1 MIWVSATS
9 REMSI
14 RFVRGRSLCKPA
26 LEPHAADVVRDGQV
40 PMGRSRGRLYLRI
53 LFAKDGRG
61 RRRGKGMA
69 AVEIVPCVRLGSIV
83 FGEKSYEM
91 DANAELSEG
100 PIVTKGR

>member
-1 MIWVSATS
+1 
-9 REMSI
+9 
-14 RFVRGRSLCKPA
+14 
-26 LEPHAADVVRDGQV
+26 
-40 PMGRSRGRLYLRI
+40 MGRSRGRLYLRI

-69 AVEIVPCVRLGSIV
+69 AVEIVPCARLGSIV

>member
-1 MIWVSATS
+1 MIWVSATW
-9 REMSI
+9 REMPI
-14 RFVRGRSLCKPA
+14 RFVRGRSLGKPA
-26 LEPHAADVVRDGQV
+26 LEPHAADGVRDGQV

>member
-1 MIWVSATS
+1 MGS
-9 REMSI
+9 EMCI
-14 RFVRGRSLCKPA
+14 RDS
-26 LEPHAADVVRDGQV
+26 PHAADVVRDGQV

-69 AVEIVPCVRLGSIV
+69 AVEIVPCVRLGPIV

>member
-9 REMSI
+9 REMPI
-14 RFVRGRSLCKPA
+14 RFVRGRSLRKPA

>member
-1 MIWVSATS
+1 
-9 REMSI
+9 
-14 RFVRGRSLCKPA
+14 
-26 LEPHAADVVRDGQV
+26 
-40 PMGRSRGRLYLRI
+40 MGRSRGRLYLRI

-61 RRRGKGMA
+61 RRWGKGMA